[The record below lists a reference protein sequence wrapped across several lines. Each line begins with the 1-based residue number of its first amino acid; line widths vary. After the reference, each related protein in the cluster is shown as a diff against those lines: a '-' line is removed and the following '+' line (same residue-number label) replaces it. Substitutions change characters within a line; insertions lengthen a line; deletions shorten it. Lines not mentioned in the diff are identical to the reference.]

1 MTQDENDYIYVDRLV
16 TQPRRRTRRH
26 LSIADSDWRPAQ
38 KRVVECNEMRATI
51 TINGVAFDLVVGEV
65 DGDGAFD
72 LRIAGRPYRVGGL
85 LSVGTS

>member
-1 MTQDENDYIYVDRLV
+1 MTQDEHDFVYVDRLV

-38 KRVVECNEMRATI
+38 QRVVECNEMHAAI

-65 DGDGAFD
+65 HGDGAFD
-72 LRIAGRPYRVGGL
+72 LLIAGRPYRVSGL
-85 LSVGTS
+85 MSVGTS